1 MKKLNKILLITS
13 LLSCLALN
21 ITSADKSDCWIFWS
35 LPYHHEWS
43 TSNGFDIVKQSRE
56 TTTWF
61 ANFLTIDQQ
70 KSIITNNDLNTAI
83 LNLKRYCCDNGK
95 WWLKKTDK
103 TCKDDEIFFNDN
115 SLNSPYLFDH
125 LFDVIMRRLNWLG
138 GEKEIYTK
146 TKMTLDDKWEERRNW
161 INEKAE
167 DKKWSTPQT
176 IYAEYYK
183 MWNQSPASKWY
194 DIKTLIYPQ
203 FWKGNREF
211 LNYIVWKWNSPESTT
226 IANAL
231 QKYDDRTLYDRY
243 SNACAL
249 AEYFY
254 DLLEI
259 GQDSSD
265 KKTVISELAKGN
277 NWLEGNNSMACDDI
291 IKRQKAWENNY
302 VQLIIKRSS
311 NRFLT
316 NYMEWYLSYM
326 YDRQQTLQKLRKDSS
341 DRFWDIVRAVPC
353 LQKKCTH

>member
-35 LPYHHEWS
+35 LPYHQEWS
-43 TSNGFDIVKQSRE
+43 TSNGFTIVKQSRE
-56 TTTWF
+56 TNTWF

-70 KSIITNNDLNTAI
+70 KAIIRNDDLNTAI
-83 LNLKRYCCDNGK
+83 INLKKYCCKNQLWG
-95 WWLKKTDK
+95 LTQNSK
-103 TCKDDEIFFNDN
+103 TCTDDEIFFNDN
-115 SLNSPYLFDH
+115 SLDSEYLFDH

-138 GEKEIYTK
+138 GEKNIYTK
-146 TKMTLDDKWEERRNW
+146 TKMSLDDKWQERRNW

-176 IYAEYYK
+176 IYAKYYE
-183 MWNQSPASKWY
+183 MWNQSPANKWY

-203 FWKGNREF
+203 FWKNNKEF
-211 LNYIVWKWNSPESTT
+211 LDYIWWKWNSSESTT

-231 QKYDDRTLYDRY
+231 QKYNDRTLYDRY

-249 AEYFY
+249 TEFFY

-259 GQDSSD
+259 WQDSSD
-265 KKTVISELAKGN
+265 KKTVTSELAKGN
-277 NWLEGNNSMACDDI
+277 NWLEGTNSIICDDV
-291 IKRQKAWENNY
+291 IKRQKDWENKY

-316 NYMEWYLSYM
+316 NYIEWYISYM
-326 YDRQQTLQKLRKDSS
+326 YDRQQTLQKLRKGSS
-341 DRFWDIVRAVPC
+341 DRFWDIVRNVSC